1 MKAESCANGEAG
13 LGPGRARAHYF
24 ADNWPEP
31 MAARYTVAMRPYF
44 IPALGAV
51 VCWATGCVES
61 PAGPDLVTVTG
72 LSPQVVELGESLQV
86 SGHGFPEGVPA
97 RLSFRGDLF
106 RAGQPPERN
115 VDIVVRSQDT
125 SKDTITLSIND
136 EIEQAFCGMGDAA
149 AHATF
154 RGNVSIAF
162 AARTSGM
169 APVSGTLRDVDFE
182 VEPKLKSY
190 QVEQERQRVSN
201 EALRFLGLTLGDGSL
216 SDCCSVVSAQGR
228 ALLAGLKPGDRLLD
242 FDGVSVIRPSDL
254 VPSGRTRTARLTV
267 RRDGS
272 EVPIVRNIDV
282 QGFRW
287 TIPSEL
293 APALACLLTAVG
305 ILLAAVSPIRSML
318 RSLAFAIARGLG
330 QRLRDDTHKWS
341 RHHLVTALKQ
351 YAADSPLPESASVK
365 VASVGGVVGLGSLT
379 ALMAIREELLS
390 AELDLPLWWLVTSLA
405 ITLTAFLLSIVHM
418 RNRPLKSLAFAARTL
433 LHQAPLLT
441 LIASIVVVTR
451 TSRLS
456 DIVHAQGGWPQ
467 NWLIVH
473 DPALCISAILALVAL
488 VPTVA
493 PPRKLGLARGVGGDP
508 NADARSSSAAL
519 ISFVANRLHVWV
531 QALLLSTLVL
541 GGWTIPG
548 LDAVAQH
555 RYVGFSLL
563 GIAGLLVK
571 TWSVV
576 GIVATIRWSLG
587 PVSLQHTAS
596 WTLRRAVPLAVSA
609 MALTITWV
617 YCVRYW
623 AIVWADTVVHWV
635 VLGLLLA
642 TAGLLIHQTLQRVKR
657 GVVPLAVN
665 PWI

>member
-1 MKAESCANGEAG
+1 MALG
-13 LGPGRARAHYF
+13 LNTF
-24 ADNWPEP
+24 LVNNWPERE
-31 MAARYTVAMRPYF
+31 AARYTVSMRAIF
-44 IPALGAV
+44 IPALVGV
-51 VCWATGCVES
+51 VCAAAGCIES
-61 PAGPDLVTVTG
+61 PASPDLVTVTG
-72 LSPQVVELGESLQV
+72 LSPQIVELGDSLQV
-86 SGHGFPEGVPA
+86 SGHGFPEGVAA

-115 VDIVVRSQDT
+115 VDIVIRSQDT
-125 SKDTITLSIND
+125 SKETITLSMNE
-136 EIEQAFCGMGDAA
+136 EIEQAFCGTGDAA
-149 AHATF
+149 AHSTF
-154 RGNVSIAF
+154 RGNVNIAF
-162 AARTSGM
+162 AARASGM

-201 EALRFLGLTLGDGSL
+201 EALRFLGLTLGGGGL
-216 SDCCSVVSAQGR
+216 SDCCTVVSAQGR

-242 FDGVSVIRPSDL
+242 FDGVSVIRSSDL

-267 RRDGS
+267 RREDS

-305 ILLAAVSPIRSML
+305 ILLAAISPVRSTL
-318 RSLAFAIARGLG
+318 RSLACAIARGIA
-330 QRLRDDTHKWS
+330 QRLRDGKTDWPG
-341 RHHLVTALKQ
+341 RHLMAALKR
-351 YAADSPLPESASVK
+351 YTADSPLPESASVK
-365 VASVGGVVGLGSLT
+365 VATVGGVIGLGSLS

-405 ITLTAFLLSIVHM
+405 TTLTAFLLSIVHM
-418 RNRPLKSLAFAARTL
+418 RNRPVKSLVFAANAL
-433 LHQAPLLT
+433 LHQVPLLT
-441 LIASIVVVTR
+441 LITSIVVITR

-467 NWLIVH
+467 GWLIVH
-473 DPALCISAILALVAL
+473 DPALCLSTVLVLIAL

-493 PPRKLGLARGVGGDP
+493 PPRRLGLTKSGAASDM
-508 NADARSSSAAL
+508 DIEMRSPSAAL

-531 QALLLSTLVL
+531 QALLVSILVL

-548 LDAVAQH
+548 LDAAAQH
-555 RYVGFSLL
+555 HHAVFSLL
-563 GIAGLLVK
+563 GIAGLLAK

-576 GIVATIRWSLG
+576 AVVSTIRWSLG
-587 PVSLQHTAS
+587 SLSLQHTAS
-596 WTLRRAVPLAVSA
+596 WTLRRGVPMALSA
-609 MALTITWV
+609 MVLTITWV
-617 YCVRYW
+617 LCVRYW
-623 AIVWADTVVHWV
+623 AIMWADTVVHWV

-642 TAGLLIHQTLQRVKR
+642 AVGLLIHQTMQRVR
-657 GVVPLAVN
+657 HGVIPATVN